1 MSTQRLNF
9 TLPDDVVK
17 ILNKKAK
24 DGEKSAF
31 VAEAI
36 RQHSKP
42 KMTHKLIEALIE
54 GYKSRAADD
63 LKMAHEAENT
73 LMDGL
78 VDEAW

>member
-42 KMTHKLIEALIE
+42 KMTKKLIDDLIE
-54 GYKSRAADD
+54 GYQARAEED
-63 LKMAHEAENT
+63 LKIAREADCT

-78 VDEAW
+78 TDETW

>member
-42 KMTHKLIEALIE
+42 KMTKKFIEDFVSEQDRLE
-54 GYKSRAADD
+54 FEYSNQMVRRRKSFHNFD
-63 LKMAHEAENT
+63 
-73 LMDGL
+73 
-78 VDEAW
+78 

>member
-42 KMTHKLIEALIE
+42 KMTKKFIEDLIE
-54 GYKSRAADD
+54 GYQSRAADD
-63 LKMAHEAENT
+63 LKMAHEAESS

-78 VDEAW
+78 ADETW

>member
-1 MSTQRLNF
+1 MSSQRLNF

-42 KMTHKLIEALIE
+42 RMTKKLIEDLIE
-54 GYKSRAADD
+54 GYKSRAEDD
-63 LKMAHEAENT
+63 LKIAHEAESS

-78 VDEAW
+78 DNETW

>member
-1 MSTQRLNF
+1 MSSQRLNF

-42 KMTHKLIEALIE
+42 KMTKKMIENLIE
-54 GYKSRAADD
+54 GYQSRTADD
-63 LKMAHEAENT
+63 LKLAAEAEGT
-73 LMDGL
+73 LVDGL
-78 VDEAW
+78 ENETW

>member
-1 MSTQRLNF
+1 MSSQRLNF

-42 KMTHKLIEALIE
+42 KMTKKLIEELIE
-54 GYKSRAADD
+54 GYTSRAADD
-63 LKMAHEAENT
+63 LKMAQEMEST
-73 LMDGL
+73 LSDGID
-78 VDEAW
+78 DETW